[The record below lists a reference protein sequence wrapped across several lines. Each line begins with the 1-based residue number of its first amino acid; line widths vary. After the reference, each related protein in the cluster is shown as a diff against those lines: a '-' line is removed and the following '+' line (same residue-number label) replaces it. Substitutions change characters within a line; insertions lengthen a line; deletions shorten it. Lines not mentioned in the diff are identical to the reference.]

1 MKKSKE
7 ELLAM
12 SHEELADYTMTL
24 QAYYLIASEASN
36 KRLQALENIKE
47 QYQAF
52 GKIINHS
59 LA

>member
-36 KRLQALENIKE
+36 KRLQEN
-47 QYQAF
+47 YD
-52 GKIINHS
+52 S
-59 LA
+59 LLKKQCR